1 MIKCIYTNRESKQG
15 HVSLFM
21 GKTKEGKGQFEDI
34 LWAPL
39 FWEGQH
45 KKKKGQ
51 FMDKHRGGMIKK
63 MGKCKRLINSLTQ
76 SLPDYFKL
84 RAFLPSNDK
93 CQSAS
98 TKMFFSP
105 PLSLSLL
112 FPIQSVVF
120 ILQSILHLS

>member
-1 MIKCIYTNRESKQG
+1 MFPFSWGRPRKGK
-15 HVSLFM
+15 VSLRTYSGLLSF
-21 GKTKEGKGQFEDI
+21 GKDST
-34 LWAPL
+34 
-39 FWEGQH
+39 
-45 KKKKGQ
+45 KKKQGQ

-63 MGKCKRLINSLTQ
+63 MGKCKSLINSLTQ

-120 ILQSILHLS
+120 ILQPILHLS